1 MGFCLSAATTEESSY
16 ATSNGFFFPL
26 LSGKAATPPT
36 FRKGNRL
43 YIPYKAV
50 SPPFLTAKGSS
61 LDVDGAVLY
70 LCIALV
76 RGETIHLFPFAR
88 DALNSYPFV
97 PLVFYHWDSTFLGD
111 GVRDQIG
118 SYFASKGSCVCELDI
133 SHESLKAF
141 KNLTHNEPGFS
152 RISFIEQE
160 PYARLLSLVLEKV
173 YPFNAIDIEEFFD
186 EDEEDEQGVDIITPV
201 FGLAAMMVFFIAC
214 GIAPSEVSAVMNSIH
229 I

>member
-1 MGFCLSAATTEESSY
+1 MGLTLGTT
-16 ATSNGFFFPL
+16 TN
-26 LSGKAATPPT
+26 GKAATPPT

-111 GVRDQIG
+111 GVHDQIG
-118 SYFASKGSCVCELDI
+118 FASKGSCVGRLEVVV
-133 SHESLKAF
+133 
-141 KNLTHNEPGFS
+141 PGK
-152 RISFIEQE
+152 R
-160 PYARLLSLVLEKV
+160 
-173 YPFNAIDIEEFFD
+173 
-186 EDEEDEQGVDIITPV
+186 
-201 FGLAAMMVFFIAC
+201 
-214 GIAPSEVSAVMNSIH
+214 
-229 I
+229 